1 MLRRLPFRR
10 TRSALVAVVVSLV
23 GVASLAVGCGQ
34 TATSDAVMAVY
45 GDSYSAGGR
54 QGGKGDDGWPA
65 LVADGLDADLR
76 LHAAGGAGYVN
87 GSKAKDETF
96 LDQVRGAPEPD
107 ADVVVVFGSRN
118 DKFLPVAD
126 VKAQAVAVFAAVR
139 SQSPAA
145 ELVVIGPAWDD
156 DVPPDEL
163 FMTRD
168 AVASAAADAG
178 ALFIDPLGEE
188 WLLDRLGTHR
198 HRRGPSQRPRARLP
212 GGPDRADR
220 PRGAGG
226 RAGRLTA
233 TGTGTSRNA

>member
-1 MLRRLPFRR
+1 VLRRLPIRR
-10 TRSALVAVVVSLV
+10 TRPALVAVVVSLV

-34 TATSDAVMAVY
+34 TTTSDAVLAVY

-54 QGGKGDDGWPA
+54 QGGKGDAGWPA
-65 LVADGLDADLR
+65 LVADGLGADLR

-126 VKAQAVAVFAAVR
+126 VKSQAVAVLEAVR
-139 SQSPAA
+139 SQSPSA
-145 ELVVIGPAWDD
+145 ELVVVGPAWDD
-156 DVPPDEL
+156 DIPPDEL

-168 AVASAAADAG
+168 AVASAAAGAG
-178 ALFIDPLGEE
+178 PLFVDPLAGG
-188 WLLDRLGTHR
+188 WLLDRPELIGTDGIH
-198 HRRGPSQRPRARLP
+198 PT
-212 GGPDRADR
+212 D
-220 PRGAGG
+220 AGHAYLAQLIEPIVREALVG
-226 RAGRLTA
+226 EPVA
-233 TGTGTSRNA
+233 